1 MSPIRDY
8 PLLLFVVALVAL
20 NLSTRLGALAK
31 GAQLT
36 QHTREDLGVILTA
49 TLALLGLI
57 IGFTFSMAV
66 GRYDQRKNFEE
77 AEANAIGTEYV
88 RFDLLPS
95 ADAAKG
101 RALLS
106 EYLDQRIQFY
116 SSRDKSEIKEINAR
130 ISRLQGQLW
139 TAVLPSSRESQTPVI
154 ALVIAGM
161 NDVLNSQGYTQA
173 AWLNRIPPG
182 AWILMVAIAI
192 SATLLIGYGS
202 RNAPGEGRLLVV
214 LPCVLSVTFLLIADI
229 DCPNGGLI
237 RVRPQNLL
245 LLAESL
251 QPHAP

>member
-8 PLLLFVVALVAL
+8 PLLLFVLALVVL
-20 NLSTRLGALAK
+20 WLSTRLGALASR
-31 GAQLT
+31 AQLA
-36 QHTREDLGVILTA
+36 QHSREDLGVVLTS

-57 IGFTFSMAV
+57 IGFSFSMAV

-88 RFDLLPS
+88 RLDLLSS
-95 ADAAKG
+95 ADAAKV
-101 RALLS
+101 RPLLS
-106 EYLDQRIQFY
+106 EYLDQRILFY
-116 SSRDKSEIKEINAR
+116 SSRDKSEIARINIR
-130 ISRLQGQLW
+130 ISRLQEQLW
-139 TAVLPSSRESQTPVI
+139 AAVLPASRESHTPII
-154 ALVIAGM
+154 ALVVAGM

-182 AWILMVAIAI
+182 AWILMVSIAIAG
-192 SATLLIGYGS
+192 TLLMGYGA
-202 RNAPGEGRLLVV
+202 RNGPAEGRLLLV
-214 LPCVLSVTFLLIADI
+214 LPCVLSITFLLIADI

-251 QPHAP
+251 HAHPP